1 MCDCISF
8 NMLCQVSIQEIDHE
22 SLKCVYIPNLYCSVT
37 LRKPIFR
44 CVILCGKLK
53 TDAFRS
59 IQWDHRTKVVNINK
73 GNRPKLALT
82 TRGAN
87 LKERTQLTI

>member
-1 MCDCISF
+1 MCDYISF
-8 NMLCQVSIQEIDHE
+8 NLPCQVSIQEIDHE
-22 SLKCVYIPNLYCSVT
+22 SLKCAHIPNQYCLIT
-37 LRKPIFR
+37 LIKPTFR

-59 IQWDHRTKVVNINK
+59 IQWDHRTKVVNINM
-73 GNRPKLALT
+73 GNRPKLALK

-87 LKERTQLTI
+87 LKERTQLII